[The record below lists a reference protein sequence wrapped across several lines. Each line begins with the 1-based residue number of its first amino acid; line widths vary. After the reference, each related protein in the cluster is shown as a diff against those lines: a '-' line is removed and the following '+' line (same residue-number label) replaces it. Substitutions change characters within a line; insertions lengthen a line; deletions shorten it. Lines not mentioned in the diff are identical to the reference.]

1 MSLSLS
7 NVIASTTADD
17 EGLAHFAVKPNHE
30 CAMVQASGEIDIAT
44 SPRLSEALLVAV
56 DHCPRVV
63 VDMRE
68 VTFLDSTGLN
78 VLVSGY
84 HHARGRDG
92 DLALVGPAGIVRN
105 ALHVTGLHKLLT
117 IRDSVEDAVTA
128 ITRGHDG
135 PATPTSR

>member
-17 EGLAHFAVKPNHE
+17 EGPAHFAVKPTHE
-30 CAMVQASGEIDIAT
+30 CTVVQASGEIDIAT

-63 VDMRE
+63 VDMRG

-84 HHARGRDG
+84 HHARGREG
-92 DLALVGPAGIVRN
+92 ALALVGPVGIVRN

-117 IRDSVEDAVTA
+117 IRDSVEDAITA
-128 ITRGHDG
+128 ITR
-135 PATPTSR
+135 